1 MSNRWQYRVVE
12 VKANLLGQMKSAAV
26 QDALGQL
33 GAQGWELVSAVQ
45 VGFATWLYLKK
56 PH

>member
-1 MSNRWQYRVVE
+1 MSSRWQYRVVE
-12 VKANLLGQMKSAAV
+12 VKANLFGQMKHAAV
-26 QDALGQL
+26 QETLGQL

-45 VGFATWLYLKK
+45 VGLATWLYLKK